1 MSKKKEQKLKDVHG
15 LLVNYGA
22 AAPMGR
28 RPLSYYNPVLLRKTI
43 DGLRQASHKPALA
56 TNQEKQWAA
65 RQIRSMQ
72 HVLMPVAGGEDL
84 LPRVMVQ
91 EVTDHP
97 RHITAGRS
105 TEGVYTFSI
114 PGSLRQDY
122 NRLMRGDEAAGRL
135 QCPLVATMFDTAAM
149 AQLWPC
155 IQRLDQFE
163 PTYGGKYFLFV
174 VVADADWDAARR
186 IFESCP
192 PTYLIRLPA
201 PRRCNSDL
209 LIFLFWILDY

>member
-1 MSKKKEQKLKDVHG
+1 MSKKKKQKLKDVNR

-22 AAPMGR
+22 AAPKGA
-28 RPLSYYNPVLLRKTI
+28 RPPSYYNPVHVRKTI
-43 DGLRQASHKPALA
+43 DALRQVPHKPALA
-56 TNQEKQWAA
+56 KNKEKQWAA
-65 RQIRSMQ
+65 CQDRSMQ
-72 HVLMPVAGGEDL
+72 HVLMPAADGNKDL
-84 LPRVMVQ
+84 PSIKVQ

-105 TEGVYTFSI
+105 TEGIYTFSI

-122 NRLMRGDEAAGRL
+122 NRFMRGDDEAAGRL

-192 PTYLIRLPA
+192 PTYLIRLPKH
-201 PRRCNSDL
+201 RRYV
-209 LIFLFWILDY
+209 ILDCFVVRQF